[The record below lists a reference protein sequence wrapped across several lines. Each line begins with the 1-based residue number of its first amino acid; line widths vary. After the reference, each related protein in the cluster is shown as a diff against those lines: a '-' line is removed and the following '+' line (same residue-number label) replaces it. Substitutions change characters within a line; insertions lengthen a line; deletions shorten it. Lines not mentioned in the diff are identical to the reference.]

1 MKSIAEILKSK
12 GITEATRFH
21 NYEYLYEMMKTC
33 CDEYGRQFCKLDV
46 NGALPSQEQLPI
58 LKNIA
63 EQYIYD
69 AGMRN
74 VEMQISYAGI
84 KAIIEEWERMK
95 LARQ

>member
-33 CDEYGRQFCKLDV
+33 CDEYGRQFCNLDV
-46 NGALPSQEQLPI
+46 NGALPSQEQLHI